1 MSPVRGN
8 RIDPEQIHNPFKFIE
23 SALKDAKARI
33 LKTNINEE
41 LIDNV
46 PDREEQKKIL
56 QAENRMLRQNLKRMS
71 GNVNALIEKMKEQ
84 SLKKTKGMFHP
95 GDILFNDSH
104 IETASTVA
112 SNIAGSKQA
121 NTNL

>member
-1 MSPVRGN
+1 MLKSTLEKQETLKKSKRYNSPVRGS

-23 SALKDAKARI
+23 SALRDAKARI

-56 QAENRMLRQNLKRMS
+56 
-71 GNVNALIEKMKEQ
+71 
-84 SLKKTKGMFHP
+84 
-95 GDILFNDSH
+95 
-104 IETASTVA
+104 
-112 SNIAGSKQA
+112 
-121 NTNL
+121 